1 MPPMNTVA
9 GGIANQEEI
18 KRILACADDE
28 YDEILGVG
36 PDVKEEERRKP
47 ERETGKPRGL
57 IYIQGIVVLRK
68 LRKPLRVSSIKP
80 YSTSPH

>member
-18 KRILACADDE
+18 KRILACADDK

-36 PDVKEEERRKP
+36 PDVKEEEKKETR
-47 ERETGKPRGL
+47 ERNWKTKGIDLHPRYCRL
-57 IYIQGIVVLRK
+57 K
-68 LRKPLRVSSIKP
+68 NAKEAFKSK
-80 YSTSPH
+80 